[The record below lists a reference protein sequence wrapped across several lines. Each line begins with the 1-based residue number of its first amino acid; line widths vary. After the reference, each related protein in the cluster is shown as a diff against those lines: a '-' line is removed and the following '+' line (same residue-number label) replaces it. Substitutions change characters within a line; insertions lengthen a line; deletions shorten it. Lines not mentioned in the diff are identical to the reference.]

1 MISFVILHY
10 KNIKDTLECIQSI
23 KKNIANNDFSI
34 VVVDNNTLNKEEENK
49 ILNETKDLIKLP
61 NNMGFAKGN
70 NEGCFYAIKKYHPDF
85 LCVLNNDTIIT
96 QKNFIKEICDSYN
109 KTKFDILGPKIITNK
124 GDSINPFYAYKTIKE
139 IDEQIN
145 YSNKLIKIYSNKIL
159 FFLLKKYMFIKHLFI
174 PIPVRENGKE
184 SCLNVSLH
192 GCCLIFSKKYYERF
206 KNVFY
211 PETFLYHE
219 EEFLDYRRRKYNL
232 ITYYDCN
239 LEIFHKEGSSL
250 DELFKNKNIREKLIF
265 RNKEIIKS
273 LSLLKQVIIEDKD
286 I

>member
-23 KKNIANNDFSI
+23 KKNIANNDISI
-34 VVVDNNTLNKEEENK
+34 VVVDNNTLNKEDENK
-49 ILNETKDLIKLP
+49 ILNETKNLIKLP

-70 NEGCFYAIKKYHPDF
+70 NEGCSYAIKKYHPDF
-85 LCVLNNDTIIT
+85 LCVLNNDTVIT
-96 QKNFIKEICDSYN
+96 QNNFADEIINVYN
-109 KTKFDILGPKIITNK
+109 KTKYDILGPKIITNN
-124 GDSINPFYAYKTIKE
+124 GDSINPFYAYTSIEE
-139 IDEQIN
+139 IDKEIN
-145 YSNKLIKIYSNKIL
+145 YSNKLIKLYSNSFL
-159 FFLLKKYMFIKHLFI
+159 FFLLKIYMKIKHIFISI
-174 PIPVRENGKE
+174 PIRENGKE
-184 SCLNVSLH
+184 SCYGVALH

-206 KNVFY
+206 KDVFY
-211 PETFLYHE
+211 PNTFLYHE
-219 EEFLDYRRRKYNL
+219 EEFLEYRRRKYNL
-232 ITYYDCN
+232 ITYYDSN

-250 DELFKNKNIREKLIF
+250 DEIFKNKNIKEKLIF